1 MSQVQVGLRAILRD
15 EYFAVLDRVHGAGIN
30 INIRIEFLHG
40 YFVTSC
46 F

>member
-1 MSQVQVGLRAILRD
+1 MSQIQIGLRAILRD

-30 INIRIEFLHG
+30 IDIWINFCMVT
-40 YFVTSC
+40 FVTSC

>member
-1 MSQVQVGLRAILRD
+1 MSQIQIGLRAILRD

-40 YFVTSC
+40 YSVTSC